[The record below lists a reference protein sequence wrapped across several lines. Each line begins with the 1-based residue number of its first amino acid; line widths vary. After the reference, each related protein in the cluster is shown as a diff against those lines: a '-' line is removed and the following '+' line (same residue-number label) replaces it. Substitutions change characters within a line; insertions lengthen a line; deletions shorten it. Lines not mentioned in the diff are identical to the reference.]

1 MIAPQFDAMAQDYDF
16 DGVSFA
22 KFNCGSDPDNKI
34 YAVGAGI
41 KALPTFHLYRGSE
54 KVGEMTGAKAQKLR
68 DLVTQ
73 HIHRA
78 ESAGPHHHRGL

>member
-41 KALPTFHLYRGSE
+41 KALPTFHLYQGSE
-54 KVGEMTGAKAQKLR
+54 KVGEVTGARAKELKE
-68 DLVTQ
+68 LVKR
-73 HIHRA
+73 HLHRA